1 MIVGTPYITT
11 RHYVVSEAA
20 IDKTET
26 LKLVR
31 ECYNLHCGREQF
43 EQTGQHKLLS
53 IFLLSVS
60 IAEHFQL
67 HH

>member
-26 LKLVR
+26 LKLVTSFSSTNWQFSQISLQKIVR
-31 ECYNLHCGREQF
+31 EC
-43 EQTGQHKLLS
+43 
-53 IFLLSVS
+53 
-60 IAEHFQL
+60 
-67 HH
+67 